1 MSYMNLLPKTLKNK
15 LLIAL
20 FTIGF
25 LPYLLILLYSH
36 HLGEKKI
43 LEDTLT
49 TYHTQLDQTKKKI
62 DQELNYLKK
71 EVHFLAS
78 LDLMNDMIVEDIDK
92 RIAKLLEQKQTDLEL
107 DIDLFA
113 LSEDG
118 KIIATSNVSKNHTF
132 FSLKKLKE
140 VQAAGEG
147 IYETPNSVIIF
158 SPIYSSMQNNRQI
171 GYLVFE
177 YYLTN
182 LSAYTTYQPG
192 IHSVLLNAQSKQI
205 IGGKRSFYISDYADI
220 HQTISE
226 KYLIIKEPLLG
237 VLSHWSIIYSIDKT
251 VALKFLNDFILFIWI
266 LFISGFLIIAVISIW
281 ISRRTLK
288 PIAKLSRATKSI
300 TSTQDYTTQV
310 EIEAEE
316 EISELANDFN
326 LLIRETNSAFEKL
339 EKENQLRLLRFI
351 QLIDIFNHL
360 IQTQNEEEC
369 IKTAIEKLKVLMP
382 DKEFVFTSEY
392 PSMQTNGTTQQMLLY
407 IRNFQQTTCDY
418 YGSISI
424 LSSNISD
431 DPYESKFY
439 HSIATMIMLQLDQ
452 IRLIEQTKAVSH
464 AKSTFI
470 SHMSHELRTPL
481 HTILGSTQYLLAYE
495 NLTDQQLDKIATI
508 EISADHLL
516 GMINDVLD
524 LVQIEAGKVTT
535 TLIDKTSEQITQIT
549 KDVIDMLELLAEQ
562 KGLSITLIDKLSTP
576 MKLRIDERFFKQILI
591 NLFNNAIKFTEKGS
605 IECFI
610 QTCGENLCIVIEDSG
625 IGVTQEDLSRLF
637 TDFTQA
643 KSKDHIH
650 QKGSGLGLAI
660 SKKLAHLFD
669 ADIILES
676 RGLGYGTKATLILKK
691 VISHKII
698 YL

>member
-1 MSYMNLLPKTLKNK
+1 MRYPKLLPKTLKNK
-15 LLIAL
+15 LLVAL
-20 FTIGF
+20 FTVGF

-49 TYHTQLDQTKKKI
+49 TYHTQIEETQNKI
-62 DQELNYLKK
+62 DLELNYLKK
-71 EVHFLAS
+71 ESHFLAS

-118 KIIATSNVSKNHTF
+118 KIIASSNASKNHTF
-132 FSLKKLKE
+132 FSMEKLKE
-140 VQAAGEG
+140 VQAAAQS
-147 IYETPNSVIIF
+147 IYETPNSIIVF
-158 SPIYSSMQNNRQI
+158 SPIYSSMQNNRQT

-177 YYLTN
+177 YSLTN
-182 LSAYTTYQPG
+182 LSAYTIDQPG
-192 IHSVLLNAQSKQI
+192 IHSILFKSDTKQV
-205 IGGKRSFYISDYADI
+205 IGKNRSFIPPNYNDLP
-220 HQTISE
+220 HMISE
-226 KYLIIKEPLLG
+226 KYLILKEPLPG
-237 VLSHWSIIYSIDKT
+237 ILSKWSIIYRIDKT
-251 VALKFLNDFILFIWI
+251 VALKFLNDFIRFIWI
-266 LFISGFLIIAVISIW
+266 LFISGFFIIAITSVW

-288 PIAKLSRATKSI
+288 PIAKLSKATKSI

-310 EIEAEE
+310 KIEAEK
-316 EISELANDFN
+316 EISELADDFN
-326 LLIRETNSAFEKL
+326 LMIRETNSAFEKL

-351 QLIDIFNHL
+351 QLIDIFNQL

-369 IKTAIEKLKVLMP
+369 IKTAIEKLKILMP
-382 DKEFVFTSEY
+382 EKNFIFSSKY
-392 PSMQTNGTTQQMLLY
+392 PTMQTNQTTQQMMLY
-407 IRNFQQTTCDY
+407 IRNFEQTTCDY

-424 LSSNISD
+424 LSTKVSD

-439 HSIATMIMLQLDQ
+439 RSIATMIMLQLDQ
-452 IRLIEQTKAVSH
+452 IRLIEQTKAVSY

-508 EISADHLL
+508 ETSADHLL

-524 LVQIEAGKVTT
+524 LVQIEAGKVSTA
-535 TLIDKTSEQITQIT
+535 LIDKTTDEITQIT
-549 KDVIDMLELLAEQ
+549 QEVIDMLELLAEQ
-562 KGLSITLIDKLSTP
+562 KGLTITLTNELTVS
-576 MKLRIDERFFKQILI
+576 MKLVIDERLLKQILI
-591 NLFNNAIKFTEKGS
+591 NLFNNAIKFTDKGS
-605 IECFI
+605 INCYI
-610 QTCGENLCIVIEDSG
+610 QSYGENLCIVIEDSG
-625 IGVTQEDLSRLF
+625 IGIEKEELSRLF

-643 KSKDHIH
+643 NSKDHSH

-660 SKKLAHLFD
+660 SKKLANLFD
-669 ADIILES
+669 ADVILES
-676 RGLGYGTKATLILKK
+676 QGIGHGTKATLILKK
-691 VISHKII
+691 VIS
-698 YL
+698 

>member
-1 MSYMNLLPKTLKNK
+1 MRHPKLLPKTLKNK
-15 LLIAL
+15 LLTAL

-49 TYHTQLDQTKKKI
+49 TYHTQIDQTKKKI
-62 DQELNYLKK
+62 DQELNQLKK

-92 RIAKLLEQKQTDLEL
+92 RITKLLEQKQTDLEL
-107 DIDLFA
+107 NIDLFA

-118 KIIATSNVSKNHTF
+118 KIIASSNASKNHSF
-132 FSLKKLKE
+132 FSMKKLKE
-140 VQAAGEG
+140 IQESGES
-147 IYETPNSVIIF
+147 IYETPNSLILF
-158 SPIYSSMQNNRQI
+158 SPIYSSMQNNTQI

-177 YYLTN
+177 YFLTN
-182 LSAYTTYQPG
+182 LSTYTIYQPG
-192 IHSVLLNAQSKQI
+192 IHSVLFKLQSKQV
-205 IGGKRSFYISDYADI
+205 IGGKRSFHIPDYADI
-220 HQTISE
+220 PQTIRE
-226 KYLIIKEPLLG
+226 KYLILKEPLMG
-237 VLSHWSIIYSIDKT
+237 VLSHWSIIYSVDKT
-251 VALKFLNDFILFIWI
+251 VALKFLNDFIRFIWI
-266 LFISGFLIIAVISIW
+266 LSVSGFLIIAMISVW

-288 PIAKLSRATKSI
+288 PIAKLSQATKSI

-310 EIEAEE
+310 EIEAEK

-326 LLIRETNSAFEKL
+326 LMIRETNNAFAKL

-382 DKEFVFTSEY
+382 DKNFIFTSEY
-392 PSMQTNGTTQQMLLY
+392 PSIQAIGKTQQMLLY

-424 LSSNISD
+424 LSTQVSD

-508 EISADHLL
+508 ETSADHLL

-524 LVQIEAGKVTT
+524 LVQIEAGKVST
-535 TLIDKTSEQITQIT
+535 TLIDKTGDEIKEIT
-549 KDVIDMLELLAEQ
+549 KEVIDMLELLAEQ
-562 KGLSITLIDKLSTP
+562 KGLSIRMKDELSAP
-576 MKLRIDERFFKQILI
+576 MKLRVDERFFKQILI

-605 IECFI
+605 IDCMI
-610 QTCGENLCIVIEDSG
+610 HKCGENLCIVIVDTG
-625 IGVTQEDLSRLF
+625 IGIAEEDLSRLF

-643 KSKDHIH
+643 KNKEHVH

-669 ADIILES
+669 ADVILES
-676 RGLGYGTKATLILKK
+676 QGIGHGTKATLILKK
-691 VISHKII
+691 VIS
-698 YL
+698 